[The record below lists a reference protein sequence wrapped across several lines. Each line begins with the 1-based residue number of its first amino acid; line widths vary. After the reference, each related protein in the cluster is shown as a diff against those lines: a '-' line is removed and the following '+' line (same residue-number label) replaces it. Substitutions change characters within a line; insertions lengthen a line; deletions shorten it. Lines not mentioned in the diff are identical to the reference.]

1 MRYCK
6 LLQHKH
12 GLIEKGNVH
21 LKASN
26 VVMFVPSLSQLQRN
40 YSDQV
45 FTLPLSFLCTNV
57 PKMSGEEPVGS
68 LEMMGAG
75 LMIPVSGVM
84 VDVKDKR
91 PANQA
96 TAARLHSRVNIAI
109 FPDF

>member
-1 MRYCK
+1 
-6 LLQHKH
+6 
-12 GLIEKGNVH
+12 
-21 LKASN
+21 
-26 VVMFVPSLSQLQRN
+26 
-40 YSDQV
+40 
-45 FTLPLSFLCTNV
+45 
-57 PKMSGEEPVGS
+57 MSGEEPVGS

-84 VDVKDKR
+84 VDVKDNR